1 MKNIK
6 WYIAYAIVAGLG
18 LALPFSISVKLMTP
32 TQAQTPPA
40 QSPPVQ
46 SFEEKLNTAP
56 SQLQLQEVVSESED
70 SPQQMGSDPA
80 LVEIDPNLVGV
91 DNDETYLYDP
101 TNKRDPFLPYKAT
114 VIEFIPEVIQRQ
126 TENLEALQMYEIDEL
141 KVVGILW
148 GTSNPKALIK
158 DPLGNVHTLVRL
170 QKVGKNNGYV
180 EAIREGAVLA
190 VEDAL
195 ENGKVT
201 KVVKVLSIRK

>member
-1 MKNIK
+1 MKNVK
-6 WYIAYAIVAGLG
+6 WYIACAIVAGLG
-18 LALPFSISVKLMTP
+18 LALPFSISVQLMAP
-32 TQAQTPPA
+32 TSAQEPKE
-40 QSPPVQ
+40 Q
-46 SFEEKLNTAP
+46 SFEDKLKTAP
-56 SQLQLQEVVSESED
+56 SQLQLQEVFSEPIENTPED
-70 SPQQMGSDPA
+70 SVA
-80 LVEIDPNLVGV
+80 EIDPNLVGV

-101 TNKRDPFLPYKAT
+101 TNKRDPFLPYKAAI
-114 VIEFIPEVIQRQ
+114 IEFIPEVIQRQ

-170 QKVGKNNGYV
+170 QKIGKNNGYV

-195 ENGKVT
+195 ENGKVI
-201 KVVKVLSIRK
+201 KSVKVLSIRK

>member
-1 MKNIK
+1 MRNMK

-18 LALPFSISVKLMTP
+18 LALPFSISLRLMTP
-32 TQAQTPPA
+32 TEAQTPTTQTPA
-40 QSPPVQ
+40 EP

-56 SQLQLQEVVSESED
+56 SQTQLQEVVNEADQNNTVID
-70 SPQQMGSDPA
+70 SGTP
-80 LVEIDPNLVGV
+80 EIDPNLVGV

-101 TNKRDPFLPYKAT
+101 TNKRDPFLPYKNA

-126 TENLEALQMYEIDEL
+126 TENLEALQMFEIDEL

-158 DPLGNVHTLVRL
+158 DPVGNVHTLVRL
-170 QKVGKNNGYV
+170 QKIGKNNGYV

-195 ENGKVT
+195 ENGKVV
-201 KVVKVLSIRK
+201 KIVKVLSIRK